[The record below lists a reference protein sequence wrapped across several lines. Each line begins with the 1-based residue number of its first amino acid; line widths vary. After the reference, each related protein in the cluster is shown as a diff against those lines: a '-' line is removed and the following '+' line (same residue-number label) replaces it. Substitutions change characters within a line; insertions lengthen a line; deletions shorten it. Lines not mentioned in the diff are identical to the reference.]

1 MKTNELLARHLEIIG
16 NQQSVMVN
24 PQLFEQ
30 DDPNY
35 QYRCLI
41 NEYLPDGIG
50 VYLWSDSEDNIIY
63 LGKAGTLK
71 TDGTYKQHTIRQ
83 RNLATRGKVN
93 GRDVLTANYVQ
104 QIISNDEMPFMT
116 ITALNFDTEEIIPAF
131 FEAQLLQDYYN
142 IERELPKY
150 NKSF

>member
-16 NQQSVMVN
+16 NQQSVHI
-24 PQLFEQ
+24 PSHLFAEN
-30 DDPNY
+30 DPNY

-63 LGKAGTLK
+63 IGKAGTLK

-104 QIISNDEMPFMT
+104 QIMMNDEMPFMT